1 MSCHRAYGV
10 QHRYPARDGG
20 NGRRAREVM
29 PAAIQA
35 EVITSAAAQV
45 DFMRARM
52 LACMGGWRN
61 PGLMAIRNQQD
72 GAWQAS
78 CLDSGQGA

>member
-1 MSCHRAYGV
+1 MPSCEWRLR
-10 QHRYPARDGG
+10 RYPARNGG

-52 LACMGGWRN
+52 LARQPRGRN
-61 PGLMAIRNQQD
+61 LPGIIIGYIA
-72 GAWQAS
+72 
-78 CLDSGQGA
+78 

>member
-1 MSCHRAYGV
+1 
-10 QHRYPARDGG
+10 
-20 NGRRAREVM
+20 M

-52 LACMGGWRN
+52 LARRTCGRN
-61 PGLMAIRNQQD
+61 LPGIIFGYIA
-72 GAWQAS
+72 
-78 CLDSGQGA
+78 